1 MSVMIYETGKVLNL
15 LNQFGCHV
23 LLIKL
28 NGFKCLESVCS
39 RVRELPLVSAAV
51 SVCFRFHLWKK

>member
-39 RVRELPLVSAAV
+39 RVRELPLVSAAA
-51 SVCFRFHLWKK
+51 SVL